1 MEATKELANPY
12 SLAPEPKKKL
22 FLFGIFLCVFGSML
36 QSGTLS
42 TMLPLAAN
50 DIGGVEYY
58 SLATTVT
65 GVVSIAAMPLYGYL
79 AARNPEIKRQ
89 LMAVSYFIGAAV
101 VLCRMFAPQM
111 MVIVVAM
118 ALWGVVSP
126 ATFVLGYSVIR
137 DMYDPKAAGGYLGV
151 CGTLMMLANILGP
164 IGGGALM
171 TALGWRSLNMVIWPI
186 MLLGGVLVLL
196 GVKVTKEDMAPFAK
210 SGSKFDTLGT
220 IGLVIF
226 LAGLILGL
234 SLGTSLV
241 RFGTPGSIGLFV
253 TSLVGLV
260 ILVIAMRKRQGEAII
275 PTPALKN
282 RNVVAFTLAN
292 FFGMF
297 STMALFFFLPSYI
310 INSMGGNGFQAGIAM
325 ACMSLLGVF
334 LGPVVGKSIGKD
346 GSAKKML
353 SVSAILRIV
362 VAAVLVFYLTPD
374 ANYYV
379 ICAIM
384 LIAGLYNIMHSVS
397 FSAGPQIQ
405 LPEELRVQGNA
416 VIQTGQNLGS
426 GVGTAFYSVIIGIFG
441 FTGGMP
447 VAIGFSILFAAATF
461 ACALFLRP
469 LKREL
474 VEAE

>member
-1 MEATKELANPY
+1 METTQAPVNPY
-12 SLAPEPKKKL
+12 SLAPDSKKKL
-22 FLFGIFLCVFGSML
+22 MLIGIFFCIFGSML

-79 AARNPEIKRQ
+79 AARSPEIKRT

-101 VLCRMFAPQM
+101 VLVRMFAPHM
-111 MVIVVAM
+111 MVIVIAM
-118 ALWGVVSP
+118 LFWGVVSP

-137 DMYDPKAAGGYLGV
+137 DMYDRSTAGKYLGV
-151 CGTLMMLANILGP
+151 CGTLMMLANLLGP
-164 IGGGALM
+164 IGGGGLM

-186 MLLGGVLVLL
+186 MLIGGVLVLM
-196 GVKVTKEDMAPFAK
+196 GVKVTKEDMAPFARK
-210 SGSKFDTLGT
+210 GSSFDTVGT
-220 IGLVIF
+220 IGLTIF

-234 SLGTSLV
+234 SLGTNLV
-241 RFGTPGSIGLFV
+241 RFGTTGSFALFGA
-253 TSLVGLV
+253 SLVGLV
-260 ILVIAMRKRQGEAII
+260 ILIFAMRKRQGEAII

-310 INSMGGNGFQAGIAM
+310 INSMGGNGLQAGIAM
-325 ACMSLLGVF
+325 ACMSLIGVF
-334 LGPVVGKSIGKD
+334 LGPAVGKSIGKA

-353 SVSAILRIV
+353 SISAVLRMV
-362 VAAVLVFYLTPD
+362 VAAVLILYLSPD

-384 LIAGLYNIMHSVS
+384 LIAGFYNITHSVS
-397 FSAGPQIQ
+397 FSAGPQVQ
-405 LPEELRVQGNA
+405 LPEDLRVQGNA

-426 GVGTAFYSVIIGIFG
+426 GVGTAFYSVIIGLFG

-447 VAIGFSILFAAATF
+447 ISIGFSILFAAATLV
-461 ACALFLRP
+461 CALFLRP
-469 LKREL
+469 LQKEGGQ
-474 VEAE
+474 A